1 MNFSESSKNSPNAK
15 IAFVDIDET
24 ICFYTAERKYD
35 LAEPCYEHI
44 SKINNLYE
52 KGWKIVYW
60 TSRGGVSGVDYMEY
74 TKEQLNRWGCKY
86 HDLVTGTSKNPKPV
100 YDLVIDDKA
109 IRIDEL

>member
-1 MNFSESSKNSPNAK
+1 M
-15 IAFVDIDET
+15 
-24 ICFYTAERKYD
+24 
-35 LAEPCYEHI
+35 
-44 SKINNLYE
+44 
-52 KGWKIVYW
+52 
-60 TSRGGVSGVDYMEY
+60 SGVDYMEY